1 MVQGGKIPPPFMR
14 WSDLKVNQKILD
26 AIADI
31 GYEKPSSIQMQAIPI
46 ALDKRDLV
54 GIAPTGMGKSC
65 AFITPMIDFF
75 MNLPKITGD
84 SIDDGPYGLILAPTR
99 ELAIQIDSEFG
110 RLAKYTHIR
119 TACLIGGR
127 SASEQAAKIS
137 GGCEV
142 IIGTPGRILDT
153 LKKRLLV
160 LNQCFYLIL
169 DEADK
174 MIEMDLVDDVSN
186 IMAQIED
193 EALNTILSHLDPSLQ
208 HEFLRKLNGR
218 TRMINLFS
226 ATISQDI
233 RDLAKKLLHQNA
245 FISIGEPGSGKKEI
259 TQYIEFTKQSHR
271 TVRTMELLEEF
282 RTPCLIFVNHK
293 ADTEHLS
300 KEIEKRR
307 WKWAAMHGG
316 KSQDK
321 REDILHQFKKGKLDI
336 LVCTNVLARG
346 IDVDDV
352 KQVINYDCPNV
363 FSDYVHRIGRTG
375 RAGKSGIATTFMSN
389 ENSEIFPELR
399 KFLEQNNQKVP
410 RELKVKDED
419 RIENIQ
425 Y

>member
-307 WKWAAMHGG
+307 WK
-316 KSQDK
+316 
-321 REDILHQFKKGKLDI
+321 
-336 LVCTNVLARG
+336 
-346 IDVDDV
+346 
-352 KQVINYDCPNV
+352 
-363 FSDYVHRIGRTG
+363 
-375 RAGKSGIATTFMSN
+375 
-389 ENSEIFPELR
+389 
-399 KFLEQNNQKVP
+399 
-410 RELKVKDED
+410 
-419 RIENIQ
+419 
-425 Y
+425 